1 MSLLSKSTVS
11 TGINSPPKA
20 ISKAVK
26 LPSPPSAIAIV
37 CTVASLSTN
46 KIAVLLV
53 RFNSLLVTNWE
64 YNRIRTFF
72 TIRIC

>member
-26 LPSPPSAIAIV
+26 LPSPPSANSSIF
-37 CTVASLSTN
+37 TR
-46 KIAVLLV
+46 LL
-53 RFNSLLVTNWE
+53 RSQGIFLFS
-64 YNRIRTFF
+64 
-72 TIRIC
+72 